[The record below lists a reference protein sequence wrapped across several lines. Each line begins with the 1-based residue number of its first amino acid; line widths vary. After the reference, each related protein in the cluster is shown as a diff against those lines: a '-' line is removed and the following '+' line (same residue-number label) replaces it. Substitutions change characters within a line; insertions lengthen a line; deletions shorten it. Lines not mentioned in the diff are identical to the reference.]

1 MQSTTAARC
10 TLRRAYYIL
19 QETLEYETATA
30 YCCPSTSALTRFKN
44 ERRQNN
50 YIYSNIFYFDFQNGT
65 FIGPTLTVPMM
76 MFSGF
81 GVRLCDLPTV
91 MNWGSYVSYLRY
103 GLEGVVGAIYGLSRD
118 TIECPEDK
126 FCLYKYPKEFLEM
139 VDVRSDQFDN
149 DMIALFIFL
158 FILRISAFVVLRYKL
173 ISVR

>member
-1 MQSTTAARC
+1 
-10 TLRRAYYIL
+10 
-19 QETLEYETATA
+19 
-30 YCCPSTSALTRFKN
+30 
-44 ERRQNN
+44 
-50 YIYSNIFYFDFQNGT
+50 
-65 FIGPTLTVPMM
+65 
-76 MFSGF
+76 
-81 GVRLCDLPTV
+81 